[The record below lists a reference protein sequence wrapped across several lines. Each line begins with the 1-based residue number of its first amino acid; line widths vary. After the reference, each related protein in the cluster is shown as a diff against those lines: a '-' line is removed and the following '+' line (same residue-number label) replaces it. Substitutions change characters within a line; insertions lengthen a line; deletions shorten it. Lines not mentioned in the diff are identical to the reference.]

1 MPGMRVNRKRGVLR
15 FNVKLH
21 SGAYVPLNKKARNDA
36 DMMMYY
42 YQKIEIQ

>member
-21 SGAYVPLNKKARNDA
+21 SGAYAKTFGRFL
-36 DMMMYY
+36 
-42 YQKIEIQ
+42 